1 MNLENY
7 MTALFKLF
15 LDFDQIALFILYQ
28 LYVHFDMKPILLIQY
43 Y

>member
-7 MTALFKLF
+7 MTALLKLF
-15 LDFDQIALFILYQ
+15 FDFDQIALFILYQ
-28 LYVHFDMKPILLIQY
+28 FYVHFDVKLILIIQY